1 MTIRHILDGFWD
13 RRNVKGVNDN
23 FQFLFD
29 GVSYVLNS
37 ITNTLDELDK
47 QKTDYEQKFT
57 FLFDSVGEV
66 KTLSNKA
73 EESLDKA
80 NDLLTKNEDTNVR
93 LDNLIAQS
101 ETSSTEVVDARGEF
115 TVLNSRLLNQDRTAN
130 YLGVKTNEKSYMKF
144 LQENS
149 AQIDDNKVKVNDD
162 RNIDV
167 SIAISNIE
175 YFNLNF
181 AKNNNDDFL
190 KFRNADLNASMIT
203 PKYESVDQSMISN
216 ATFYGSGNNWYIAD
230 VGGKVTFNFTGSSIS
245 MRYYTDIRGGIWKAS
260 VDGNEIKSF
269 STNADAQSPSQ
280 LVQAAVGE
288 VNIIKGLSLGT
299 HTLTLEFMG
308 QDDNYPSSSPRGWLR
323 SKTESETDTVNETF
337 IYEDYDISK
346 VNVLYDSNKEFAFD
360 VDVNG
365 NREWIP
371 EHNSKGT
378 LKIGENGVQ
387 KLIVDNKE
395 ISINSPS
402 PEQSFKELKILQKL
416 YGYNSAAT
424 DPVCEVLC
432 IATITSRGVKF
443 NTSFKWLQEVTVNG
457 YVNMFTIS
465 PKFADTLTTSY
476 GGKYDLDIYDNS
488 YEYLN
493 EEAPYSYIATGK
505 TFPDFYAT
513 IDNLNSW
520 ETLRLGKN
528 TRDGDKWG
536 SKLFALQHRNDY
548 LQKIYPKTY
557 TNHTTEPNEVYKFEG
572 FFGFGKLP
580 MINDYI

>member
-1 MTIRHILDGFWD
+1 MTSRHVLDGFWD

-23 FQFLFD
+23 FKFLFD

-66 KTLSNKA
+66 KTLSKRA
-73 EESLDKA
+73 KESLDKA
-80 NDLLTKNEDTNVR
+80 NDLLTKNEDTNAR
-93 LDNLIAQS
+93 LDSIIADS
-101 ETSSTEVVDARGEF
+101 GTSSTEVVDARGEF
-115 TVLNSRLLNQDRTAN
+115 TALNGRLSNQDRTTD
-130 YLGVKTNEKSYMKF
+130 YLGVKTNEKSYMNF

-149 AQIDDNKVKVNDD
+149 AQLDNNKVKVNGD

-167 SIAISNIE
+167 SIAISNVE
-175 YFNLNF
+175 HFNLNF

-190 KFRNADLNASMIT
+190 KFRNVDLNASMTT
-203 PKYESVDQSMISN
+203 PKYKSVDQSMVSN
-216 ATFYGSGNNWYIAD
+216 ATFNGSGNNWYITD

-245 MRYYTDIRGGIWKAS
+245 MRYYTDTRGGIWKAS
-260 VDGNEIKSF
+260 VDGNEITSF
-269 STNADAQSPSQ
+269 STNANAQSPSQ

-337 IYEDYDISK
+337 IYEDHDVSK

-378 LKIGENGVQ
+378 LKLGKNGVQ
-387 KLIVDNKE
+387 KLIADNKE
-395 ISINSPS
+395 ISINTSS

-416 YGYNSAAT
+416 YGYNSAVT

-443 NTSFKWLQEVTVNG
+443 NTSFKWLQSVSVNG

-488 YEYLN
+488 YEYLK
-493 EEAPYSYIATGK
+493 EEAPFSYIATGA
-505 TFPDFYAT
+505 TYSDYYAT
-513 IDNLNSW
+513 IDNVNAR
-520 ETLRLGKN
+520 ETLRLAE
-528 TRDGDKWG
+528 TSRDGDTWG
-536 SKLFALQHRNDY
+536 SQLFAIQHRNDY
-548 LQKIYPKTY
+548 LQKLYPKVY
-557 TNHTTEPNEVYKFEG
+557 TNHVTKVGEVYKFEG
-572 FFGFGKLP
+572 YFGFGKLP
-580 MINDYI
+580 MINNYI

>member
-1 MTIRHILDGFWD
+1 MTNRHVLDGFWD
-13 RRNVKGVNDN
+13 RKNVKGVNDN
-23 FQFLFD
+23 FKFLFD

-66 KTLSNKA
+66 KTLSKRA
-73 EESLDKA
+73 KESLDKA
-80 NDLLTKNEDTNVR
+80 NDLLTKNEDTNAR
-93 LDNLIAQS
+93 LDNIIAES
-101 ETSSTEVVDARGEF
+101 GTSSTEVVDARGEF
-115 TVLNSRLLNQDRTAN
+115 TALNGRLSNQDRTTN
-130 YLGVKTNEKSYMKF
+130 YLGVKTNEKSYMNF

-149 AQIDDNKVKVNDD
+149 AQLDNNKVKVNGD

-167 SIAISNIE
+167 SISISNVE
-175 YFNLNF
+175 HFNLNF

-190 KFRNADLNASMIT
+190 KFRNVDLNASMTT
-203 PKYESVDQSMISN
+203 PKYKSVDQSMVSN
-216 ATFYGSGNNWYIAD
+216 ATFNGSGNNWYITD

-245 MRYYTDIRGGIWKAS
+245 MRYYTDTRGGIWNAS
-260 VDGNEIKSF
+260 VDGNEITSF
-269 STNADAQSPSQ
+269 STNANAQSPSQ

-337 IYEDYDISK
+337 IYEDHDVSK

-378 LKIGENGVQ
+378 LKLGKNGVQ
-387 KLIVDNKE
+387 KLIADNKE
-395 ISINSPS
+395 ISINTSS

-424 DPVCEVLC
+424 EPVCEVLC

-443 NTSFKWLQEVTVNG
+443 NTSFKWLQSVSVNG

-488 YEYLN
+488 YEYLK
-493 EEAPYSYIATGK
+493 EEAPFSYIATGGEYS
-505 TFPDFYAT
+505 DYYAT
-513 IDNLNSW
+513 IDNVNAR
-520 ETLRLGKN
+520 ETLRLAE
-528 TRDGDKWG
+528 TSRDGDVWG
-536 SKLFALQHRNDY
+536 SQLFAIQHRNDY
-548 LQKIYPKTY
+548 LQKLYPKVY
-557 TNHTTEPNEVYKFEG
+557 TNHVTKVGEVYKFEG
-572 FFGFGKLP
+572 YFGFGKLP
-580 MINDYI
+580 MINNYI